1 MSQQM
6 AERFIAALRTLE
18 AYKDVEPLAG
28 LYAEEAKIGNVIAP
42 DRFRGLDG
50 ARQFWTEYRGAFDV
64 AESKFRNVIAS
75 EGRAALEWTTEGT
88 SFEGVPFGYSGVTV
102 LEIDLDKITRSSA
115 YFDPSALGRQ
125 IKVSD

>member
-6 AERFIAALRTLE
+6 AEQFIAALRTLE
-18 AYKDVEPLAG
+18 ADKDVEPLAD

-42 DRFRGLDG
+42 DRFQGPGG
-50 ARQFWTEYRGAFDV
+50 ARQFWMEYRGTFDK
-64 AESKFRNVIAS
+64 AESKFKNVIAS

-88 SFEGVPFGYSGVTV
+88 SFEGVPFGYSGVTI
-102 LEIDLDKITRSSA
+102 LEIDSGKVTRSSA

-125 IKVSD
+125 IKD